1 LIEAPSIAGHDML
14 VLFICAISLLQP
26 SLLQPSLLQ
35 PSRGGIARSPSTPA
49 AAVPRRAALLAAATA
64 FCAATT
70 IGPARADEDCMTQC
84 LRECKALVPGNDG
97 YCVENCKT
105 ACASIAAKVGET
117 DPGPKP
123 EGVASASADDDG
135 PVAVGSDSVGI
146 FGRASDSGVE
156 RFAATLFGAT
166 KQAANVRVADREG
179 FVNDIFSSF
188 NSGVLKK

>member
-1 LIEAPSIAGHDML
+1 MHVLAAFVCALLPSSP
-14 VLFICAISLLQP
+14 VLPARSV
-26 SLLQPSLLQ
+26 
-35 PSRGGIARSPSTPA
+35 ARSPLAPA
-49 AAVPRRAALLAAATA
+49 MPRRAALLAATA

-97 YCVENCKT
+97 YCVENCKS
-105 ACASIAAKVGET
+105 ACAVISAKVGEAELES
-117 DPGPKP
+117 KP
-123 EGVASASADDDG
+123 SGVASVSADDDG
-135 PVAVGSDSVGI
+135 PVPVGSDSVGI